1 MYAEILDWTPIPE
14 YLIETDI
21 EKIKK
26 LENDSPLKDYKYFQQ
41 YKITNPLLLHFIQQF
56 FSFNVIERS
65 FYQVIKNGI
74 VRHVDVS
81 RSTAYNFLINS
92 GGTDVYTIWYD
103 TNRINEVYK
112 IKIPV
117 KTWHKLDVSICHGL
131 EGITDTRIAISVF
144 KNNENNSSNT
154 QNR

>member
-26 LENDSPLKDYKYFQQ
+26 LENVSPFKDYKYFQQ
-41 YKITNPLLLHFIQQF
+41 YKIDNRLLLDFIQQF
-56 FSFNVIERS
+56 FSFDVSQRS

-74 VRHVDVS
+74 ERHVDVD
-81 RSTAYNFLINS
+81 RSTAYNFLIDS
-92 GGTDVYTIWYD
+92 GGSDVYTIWYD
-103 TNRINEVYK
+103 SSRINEVYK

-117 KTWHKLDVSICHGL
+117 KIWHKLDVSVCHGL

-144 KNNENNSSNT
+144 EK
-154 QNR
+154 Q